1 MLKALVKS
9 RFASMF
15 SSMFRSRRVKQKRG
29 PLIKALIGLFT
40 VYIVFMLLLSVGS
53 MFGVVLPPLRAA
65 GLDWLYFAL
74 AAVLTFGITFISGI
88 FMTQSELYEA
98 TDNELLLAM
107 PVPPRLILIS
117 RLLTLLVMEYFFE
130 ALIALPVAVV
140 YWTSAPATPT
150 GILFFILAFLFLPLM
165 TLALASFMGW
175 LLALLSTH
183 VRRKSLII
191 TLVSLAMMFAY
202 MMIIMRM
209 NRYIEYLIYH
219 GAQVGEAVRRVFLP
233 AYLLGVAIA
242 EGHLLSLLG
251 FIAFSVVSFGVCYL
265 VLSVNFLRIVTL
277 RPGTRKVGYK
287 ERPLKPGGQRR
298 ALILKEIKYFL
309 SKPIYILNASLGA
322 IVSLILPL
330 AALFNRDLPR
340 RLFLRGMGILP
351 RESGPILIAL
361 LCLMA
366 GTNLVSAP
374 SISLEGKRL
383 WILQSSPIRG
393 GDVLLAKAGA
403 HLLICLPPTLFAS
416 LVFSLTMGYDSA
428 MVILLWLVP
437 AAMTA
442 FQALF
447 GVAVNLRFPK
457 FDWINE
463 TVPIKQSLSTF
474 LAMFGGMTIVIGAG
488 VLYLFALAQII
499 DVRLYIALCGAALLA
514 ISAGL
519 LIYLKTKG
527 EKEFAALRP

>member
-9 RFASMF
+9 RFTSMF

-29 PLIKALIGLFT
+29 PLIKILIGLFT
-40 VYIVFMLLLSVGS
+40 VYIVFMLLFFVGS
-53 MFGVVLPPLRAA
+53 MFGVILPPLSAA

-74 AAVLTFGITFISGI
+74 AAVLTFGITFLSSI
-88 FMTQSELYEA
+88 FMTQSQLYEA

-130 ALIALPVAVV
+130 AFIALPVAVV
-140 YWTSAPATPT
+140 YWTRTPATLT
-150 GILFFILAFLFLPLM
+150 GILFFILAFLFLPLI
-165 TLALASFMGW
+165 TLALASFLGW
-175 LLALLSTH
+175 LLALLSAR

-202 MMIIMRM
+202 MMIVMRM

-219 GAQVGEAVRRVFLP
+219 GAQVGEAVRKVFLP
-233 AYLLGVAIA
+233 AYLMGRAIA
-242 EGHLLSLLG
+242 EGHFLSLLG
-251 FIAFSVVSFGVCYL
+251 FIALSVVSFGICYL

-277 RPGTRKVGYK
+277 KPGERKATYR
-287 ERPLKPGGQRR
+287 ERPLKLGGQRR
-298 ALILKEIKYFL
+298 ALIVKEIRYFI

-322 IVSLILPL
+322 IVSLILPI
-330 AALFNRDLPR
+330 ATLFNQDMLSQ
-340 RLFLRGMGILP
+340 LFLRGLGVLP
-351 RESGPILIAL
+351 RESGPLLIAL

-383 WILQSSPIRG
+383 WILQSSPVRG
-393 GDVLLAKAGA
+393 ADVLVAKALA

-416 LVFSLTMGYDSA
+416 LVFSLNMDYDWA
-428 MVILLWLVP
+428 MVILLWAAP
-437 AAMTA
+437 TAMTV

-474 LAMFGGMTIVIGAG
+474 LSMFGGMTIVMGAG
-488 VLYLFALAQII
+488 ILYGFALAPKI

-519 LIYLKTKG
+519 FIYLKTKG
-527 EKEFAALRP
+527 EKTFAALQS

>member
-1 MLKALVKS
+1 
-9 RFASMF
+9 
-15 SSMFRSRRVKQKRG
+15 
-29 PLIKALIGLFT
+29 
-40 VYIVFMLLLSVGS
+40 
-53 MFGVVLPPLRAA
+53 
-65 GLDWLYFAL
+65 
-74 AAVLTFGITFISGI
+74 
-88 FMTQSELYEA
+88 
-98 TDNELLLAM
+98 
-107 PVPPRLILIS
+107 
-117 RLLTLLVMEYFFE
+117 
-130 ALIALPVAVV
+130 
-140 YWTSAPATPT
+140 
-150 GILFFILAFLFLPLM
+150 
-165 TLALASFMGW
+165 
-175 LLALLSTH
+175 
-183 VRRKSLII
+183 
-191 TLVSLAMMFAY
+191 MMFAY